1 MTRASRGGD
10 IARWPVGIL
19 LIGHALIHLM
29 GPADTWGLADLEQLS
44 GEPTIAVAGIA
55 TEVLAILWL
64 LPLILLLAAGVAVL
78 ARRAWW
84 RPLALIG
91 AVTSQ
96 LAIILWWEDASAGT
110 IANLLVVAAVVLAPR
125 LHLAAGPG
133 ADRPG
138 TRQGI
143 KL

>member
-1 MTRASRGGD
+1 MTQASRGGD
-10 IARWPVGIL
+10 IARWLVGIL

-29 GPADTWGLADLEQLS
+29 GPADIWGLADLEQLS

-64 LPLILLLAAGVAVL
+64 PPLILLFVAGVAVL
-78 ARRAWW
+78 TRRPWW

-96 LAIILWWEDASAGT
+96 LAIILWWDDASAGT
-110 IANLLVVAAVVLAPR
+110 IANVLVLVAVALAPR

-133 ADRPG
+133 GDR
-138 TRQGI
+138 T
-143 KL
+143 

>member
-1 MTRASRGGD
+1 MTQTSRRGD
-10 IARWPVGIL
+10 IARWLVGIL

-29 GPADTWGLADLEQLS
+29 GPADIWGLADLEQLS

-64 LPLILLLAAGVAVL
+64 PPLILLFVAGVAVL
-78 ARRAWW
+78 TRRPWW

-96 LAIILWWEDASAGT
+96 LAIIIWWEDASAGT
-110 IANLLVVAAVVLAPR
+110 AANVLVLAAVVLAPR
-125 LHLAAGPG
+125 LSLAAGPAG
-133 ADRPG
+133 DR
-138 TRQGI
+138 T
-143 KL
+143 